1 MSTCSPRWPGNAV
14 VTRAWTGVFSSLGP
28 KPATPAWPYCHT
40 MRPAGVTMITRLSG
54 QPLTGSEQ
62 PGSGGLAG
70 GVPGPEISVRGSE
83 ALGVVRP
90 DEVGGPGFAGAVPE
104 LPQDG
109 VRVRVDLEDAVVE
122 LIRHEDV

>member
-1 MSTCSPRWPGNAV
+1 MSTCGPRWLGNAV

-40 MRPAGVTMITRLSG
+40 MRPAGLTMITRLSE

-70 GVPGPEISVRGSE
+70 GGPGPEISGRGPNPPG
-83 ALGVVRP
+83 AF
-90 DEVGGPGFAGAVPE
+90 GP
-104 LPQDG
+104 
-109 VRVRVDLEDAVVE
+109 AVV
-122 LIRHEDV
+122 LGAAFFRSFPQRPRV